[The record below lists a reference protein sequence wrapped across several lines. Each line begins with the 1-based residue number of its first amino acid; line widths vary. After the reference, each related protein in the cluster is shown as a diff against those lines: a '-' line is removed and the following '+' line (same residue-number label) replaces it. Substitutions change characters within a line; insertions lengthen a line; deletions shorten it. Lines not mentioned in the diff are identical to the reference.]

1 MNKVSVIIPT
11 YNRARFLRSAV
22 ESVAAQHYPDVE
34 IIIVD
39 DRSNDN
45 TVDVVNGLKR
55 QFPDIIYRL
64 NRRSQ
69 GPSGARNE
77 GLLAATGDYISFLD
91 SDDVWLENHLSTG
104 LSLLADNP
112 NTGVVFGN
120 LMVADY
126 HSKKHLYNYFDK
138 KKVLLDLPALQLDDG
153 VRLIEG
159 NIFEAL
165 IQENFFHLGS
175 SIVSR
180 KVMKDV
186 FFDERVTF
194 AEDADFAIQLFMK
207 NQARFVCRMD
217 PTYVVYK
224 HDENITSVH
233 RADTKMQD
241 AEILLFSEYLEK
253 YAENRFQKVLLKRKI
268 SEELLDRSYT
278 RRSQGDYVRALVDLW
293 KSAARKATPA
303 HFVEA
308 AKLIGLFAARVL
320 RAGSVAAWKRT

>member
-1 MNKVSVIIPT
+1 MNRVSVIIPT
-11 YNRARFLRSAV
+11 YNRGRYLRCAV
-22 ESVAAQHYPDVE
+22 ESVAAQYYPDME

-39 DRSNDN
+39 DRSTDN

-55 QFPDIIYRL
+55 EFPGIVYRL
-64 NRRSQ
+64 NGRPQ

-91 SDDVWLENHLSTG
+91 SDDVWLEDHLSMG
-104 LSLLADNP
+104 LSILANNP
-112 NTGVVFGN
+112 DTSVVFGN
-120 LMVADY
+120 LIVADY
-126 HSKKHLYNYFDK
+126 HSKKHLFNFFDK
-138 KKVLLDLPALQLDDG
+138 KKVLVDLPALRLDDCT
-153 VRLIEG
+153 RLIEG

-180 KVMKDV
+180 KVMKNV

-207 NQARFVCRMD
+207 NRARFVCRMN
-217 PTYVVYK
+217 PTYIIYK
-224 HDENITSVH
+224 HDENMTEVH
-233 RADTKMQD
+233 RLDTKMQD

-253 YAENRFQKVLLKRKI
+253 YAVNKFQKVLLKRKI

-278 RRSQGDYVRALVDLW
+278 WRSQGDYVRALVDLW
-293 KSAARKATPA
+293 KSTTRGARSA
-303 HFVEA
+303 HIVEA
-308 AKLIGLFAARVL
+308 SKLMGSFVAKVL
-320 RAGSVAAWKRT
+320 RNGSITVRKRT